1 MAQSLRSRAVRAVTR
16 IRPSAVIG
24 TARFERRP
32 ERLGHDQHQ
41 LDVGPR
47 CREDDQMLEP
57 LQRMAFG
64 VGFED
69 QDLARS
75 CAVIV
80 RRPGHRGGSRI
91 RLRISGLA

>member
-1 MAQSLRSRAVRAVTR
+1 MVQSLRSRGVRAVTR
-16 IRPSAVIG
+16 MRPSAVIG
-24 TARFERRP
+24 TARSS
-32 ERLGHDQHQ
+32 GAQSGSGTTSTQ

-47 CREDDQMLEP
+47 CGEDDQMLEP

-64 VGFED
+64 IGLED

-80 RRPGHRGGSRI
+80 RRPGHRGGSRMA
-91 RLRISGLA
+91 LRISGLA